1 MLQLNDLRLEIS
13 FNSFEELRLILLFY
27 DKYNLKKVNIP
38 CKNNLKKEFLIRAIR
53 ISREEFPHIDIIP
66 HFSIQHEFNRNK
78 INTINSFKFF
88 LRDVKTLGCKEV
100 LLVSGSQKKKTLDSV
115 SILNQ
120 KNCIPLLSNHEIQ
133 LGVAFNPYLSKGL
146 YVNEIHRLQK
156 KVHSGCVNSIW
167 IQFGTDINLL
177 SKRIRFI
184 KNYLDTNYYNKSGI
198 SKISFY
204 GSILIPSKQFISR
217 FKFRPWKGVYCST
230 EFLDSVDK
238 GNYFII
244 KLLSFYQQNNITPI
258 IETKTS
264 NTKELSILNKILNQI
279 I

>member
-184 KNYLDTNYYNKSGI
+184 KNYLDTNYYNKSGT

-204 GSILIPSKQFISR
+204 GSILIPSRQFISR